1 MPKEK
6 AVIKA
11 ELIQENGSV
20 KRDKFLCFMFLIL
33 FFFNSLDTCTRKH
46 EFRTVLEQKP
56 TRNVSVKFI
65 QP

>member
-33 FFFNSLDTCTRKH
+33 FFFNSLDRAQTSMSF
-46 EFRTVLEQKP
+46 ELY
-56 TRNVSVKFI
+56 
-65 QP
+65 